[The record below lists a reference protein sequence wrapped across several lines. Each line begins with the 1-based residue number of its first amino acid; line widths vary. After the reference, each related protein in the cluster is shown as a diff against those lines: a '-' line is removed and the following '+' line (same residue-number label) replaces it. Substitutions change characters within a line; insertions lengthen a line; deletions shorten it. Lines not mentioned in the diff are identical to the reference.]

1 MVVAA
6 FLPAVY
12 MSNLRF
18 TMLARA
24 ENPSQVGL
32 HGKPKIMSLTV
43 DKALDLLNFFNQ
55 SRMRIGLSEFARL
68 AKIDK
73 ATAFRLLS
81 SLAKHGLVEQD
92 TQSRA
97 YRLGAATLRLAR
109 IREASFPAAAIA
121 APILEMLSEQTGETA
136 HVSLLAGQ
144 TLATIGVVNSKK
156 ALHVSMDA
164 GERLPLHATAS
175 GLICLAYQKPEERQ
189 RLLKGKLASFTA
201 FTSIEHATVIALVEI
216 AASQGYAE
224 SDQGFEAGVYGIAA
238 PVFAGSGLACGA
250 IAVATPSQRITPE
263 IRAQIIKLTC
273 AAAME
278 LTRKLGAEP
287 PTAYKAL
294 RRKK

>member
-1 MVVAA
+1 
-6 FLPAVY
+6 
-12 MSNLRF
+12 
-18 TMLARA
+18 
-24 ENPSQVGL
+24 
-32 HGKPKIMSLTV
+32 MSLTV

-73 ATAFRLLS
+73 ATTYRLLS

-92 TQSRA
+92 AQSRA

-121 APILEMLSEQTGETA
+121 APILEVLAKQTGETA

-156 ALHVSMDA
+156 ALHVSLDA

-175 GLICLAYQKPEERQ
+175 GVICLAYQTADERQ
-189 RLLKGKLASFTA
+189 RLLKGKLPSFTA
-201 FTSIEHATVIALVEI
+201 FTTTEHLAILALADL
-216 AASQGYAE
+216 AASKGYAE
-224 SDQGFEAGVYGIAA
+224 SDQGYEAGVYGIAA
-238 PVFAGSGLACGA
+238 PIFAGNGQACGA
-250 IAVATPSQRITPE
+250 LAVATPSQRITPE
-263 IRAQIIKLTC
+263 SQAQIIKLTC

-287 PTAYKAL
+287 PAAYKAL
-294 RRKK
+294 RGKK